1 MSASRLV
8 TDRSMPNIPMERF
21 RKSPFDEEEIKI
33 HNDSSKALERIITDY
48 KTIEPQTRGRY

>member
-21 RKSPFDEEEIKI
+21 RKSPFDEEEKI
-33 HNDSSKALERIITDY
+33 HIGLFLILLHGGY
-48 KTIEPQTRGRY
+48 KK